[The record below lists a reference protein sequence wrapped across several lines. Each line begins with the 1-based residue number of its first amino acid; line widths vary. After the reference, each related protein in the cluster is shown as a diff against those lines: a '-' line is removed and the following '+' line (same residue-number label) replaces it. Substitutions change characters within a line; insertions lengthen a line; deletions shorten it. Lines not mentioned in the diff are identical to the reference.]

1 MKNVITVSTHDG
13 FFHADEIFAL
23 AVLRLWAERGG
34 KQIEIVRSREK
45 DVFEKADMVVDI
57 GGVYDRKTNHFDH
70 HQIGGAG
77 KRKNGIAYAAFGLI
91 WKHFG
96 EKITSKEAARMVET
110 KLVMPIDAID
120 NGINLA
126 TSSYEGV
133 SDYTLSKTI
142 WAIGESGEKEEV
154 ETLFNQCLDFACL
167 IIRSEVKKA
176 ELAIKGEL
184 AVEKEIKQQREP
196 VILVLP
202 SYYPWVRAVSQ
213 YKKIKFVA
221 FPNKGDERWCI
232 QAARDDSVKFGNDR
246 ASFPESW
253 RGLADEELEKASG
266 VIGASFC
273 HKGGFFAIGKTSE
286 TAMELGKKALA

>member
-120 NGINLA
+120 NGINL
-126 TSSYEGV
+126 SNSIIEGV

-142 WAIGESGEKEEV
+142 WAIGESGEKEEMGV
-154 ETLFNQCLDFACL
+154 LFNQCLDFAYL
-167 IIRSEVKKA
+167 IIKSEIKKA
-176 ELAIKGEL
+176 ELAIEGEL
-184 AVEKEIKQQREP
+184 AVEKEIKRQNEP
-196 VILVLP
+196 AILILE
-202 SYYPWVRAVSQ
+202 SYYPWVHAVSR
-213 YKKIKFVA
+213 YKKVMFVI

-253 RGLADEELEKASG
+253 RSLAGEELEKASG
-266 VIGASFC
+266 LVGASFC
-273 HKGGFFAIGKTSE
+273 HKGGFFAIGNTKE
-286 TAMELGKKALA
+286 VAVEMGKKALA